1 MISKGF
7 TYEAICQMSNDDYE
21 DWEAAAKALDI
32 QKELKLINIA
42 MWAHPTTKQ
51 NKSARTNEFN
61 KLKNEQLLLLC
72 ENPYKRDEN
81 LIKQTKK
88 LLKKGKSFSV

>member
-1 MISKGF
+1 MSK
-7 TYEAICQMSNDDYE
+7 EDYE

-32 QKELKLINIA
+32 QQELKLINIA
-42 MWAHPTTKQ
+42 IWAQPTTKQ
-51 NKSARTNEFN
+51 NKNSRTSEFN

-81 LIKQTKK
+81 LIQQTKK
-88 LLKKGKSFSV
+88 MLKKGKSFSV